1 MYYYIFSITRVC
13 FLGVCWGRF
22 VVLEGLE
29 AQKRAK
35 EAEILTQVLPDFHKG
50 DKLLPLDCNAKQIV
64 PVCRLSVLGQQ
75 RDVEKGCNRLERR
88 LLAITC

>member
-1 MYYYIFSITRVC
+1 MYIYIYLYMQIYIYLYMHIYIYVLMHYYIFSITRVC

-35 EAEILTQVLPDFHKG
+35 
-50 DKLLPLDCNAKQIV
+50 C
-64 PVCRLSVLGQQ
+64 
-75 RDVEKGCNRLERR
+75 
-88 LLAITC
+88 